1 MEKKTAVFVLLF
13 MVVSLAAQANQ
24 ESQQPP
30 KWQKGRVTVQGCINR
45 SSGRY
50 ILMQSE
56 GNSYVL
62 EVTRKINVDHYLGQ
76 QVEVTGSETPT
87 LGTSSSS
94 MKPAGA
100 SPPVTIMV
108 DSIHVVAKRC
118 TH

>member
-1 MEKKTAVFVLLF
+1 MGKKTAVFVLLL
-13 MVVSLAAQANQ
+13 MGVSLVAQASQ

-30 KWQKGRVTVQGCINR
+30 KSHKGQVTVQGCISR

-62 EVTRKINVDHYLGQ
+62 EATRKINVDHYLGQ

-87 LGTSSSS
+87 LSTSST
-94 MKPAGA
+94 MKPGA
-100 SPPVTIMV
+100 APPPVTIMV